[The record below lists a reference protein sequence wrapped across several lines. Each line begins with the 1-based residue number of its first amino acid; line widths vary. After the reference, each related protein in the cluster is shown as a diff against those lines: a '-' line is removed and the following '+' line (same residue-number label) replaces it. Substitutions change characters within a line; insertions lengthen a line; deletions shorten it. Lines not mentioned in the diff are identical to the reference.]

1 MRNGW
6 PNFVFMYY
14 VVECHCFGL
23 NWKNVYCSLNGKNCS
38 TLWLNG
44 ISLAVFGIGG
54 AMFCV
59 PALAD
64 MNDSA
69 L

>member
-1 MRNGW
+1 MLFNVIVLFLIG
-6 PNFVFMYY
+6 
-14 VVECHCFGL
+14 
-23 NWKNVYCSLNGKNCS
+23 KVYCSLNGKNCS